1 MVSSG
6 RFRFLQVSCFFFFF
20 FVFSSTE
27 QFTFW
32 HTLNLKMIFNSGYKK
47 KPYLPRCLE
56 PTLVL
61 YWDRDCISS
70 ILIGKRASRWSVH
83 HVYQSLA
90 PKECVKFYELIYTL
104 SKWDLLHGRASV
116 SPFACSL

>member
-6 RFRFLQVSCFFFFF
+6 RFRFLQVFWFFFLI
-20 FVFSSTE
+20 FSSTE
-27 QFTFW
+27 KLTFW

-70 ILIGKRASRWSVH
+70 ILIRKRASRWSVY

-90 PKECVKFYELIYTL
+90 PKEYVKFYELIYTL
-104 SKWDLLHGRASV
+104 SKWDLLYVRVSV